1 MSEETSAPVTETP
14 AVPASSA
21 SEVPVA
27 AAPATTESN
36 SEITSVTPAA
46 TAGEAAAPVLSKRQ
60 RNRLLREQQRKESW
74 KAKRKQERERKKQ
87 KRAAAAAAAKE
98 NNTADS
104 WVARKRKKTMWKEID
119 ELGIKPSATVV
130 IDLFFSDKMT
140 PKESKSLIN
149 QICYSYSYNGRSK
162 VVEDNDNNNEEEK
175 VEKVSVEKVCTD
187 SDVTTTINSEKT
199 EKEVSCDDDV
209 SISNDVTTTTTKT
222 VTKRIEEI
230 PKFFNIVMS
239 SFKGQ
244 IVEFA
249 ERLGGK
255 EFWKFT
261 SWDERHLTEIYPKEK
276 IVYLT
281 SESDNVLDDVVDDKV
296 YVIGG
301 IVDHNRLKG
310 ITHEDA
316 TKRGIYTARLPL
328 DQYVDMQS
336 RKVLTVNHVF
346 MILLGVLNTHDWAKT
361 LSVVLPKRKD
371 PHFKTAEGGGDD
383 DDNEEEEEEN
393 EGASDEKEKE
403 MEKKEGSDDIEVEKE
418 EEKKEDN

>member
-1 MSEETSAPVTETP
+1 MTEETTVTTTTETPVTESNP
-14 AVPASSA
+14 A
-21 SEVPVA
+21 PVA
-27 AAPATTESN
+27 TT
-36 SEITSVTPAA
+36 TT
-46 TAGEAAAPVLSKRQ
+46 AAAGGGDAPVMSKRQ
-60 RNRLLREQQRKESW
+60 KNRMLREQHRKEAW

-98 NNTADS
+98 SNAPDS
-104 WVARKRKKTMWKEID
+104 WVARKRKKAMWKEID

-162 VVEDNDNNNEEEK
+162 VVEDEPRPLSSLPQPQEK
-175 VEKVSVEKVCTD
+175 PQENSR
-187 SDVTTTINSEKT
+187 DVPKP
-199 EKEVSCDDDV
+199 DDV
-209 SISNDVTTTTTKT
+209 MNDAIADATKSAETITTTTTA
-222 VTKRIEEI
+222 VVAAHEI
-230 PKFFNIVMS
+230 PKFFDIVMS
-239 SFKGQ
+239 SFQGP
-244 IVEFA
+244 IVDYA

-261 SWDERHLTEIYPKEK
+261 SWDPRHLTEIFPKEK

-281 SESDNVLDDVVDDKV
+281 SESDNVLEDVVDDKV

-316 TKRGIYTARLPL
+316 TKRGLYTARLPL
-328 DQYVDMQS
+328 DEYVDMQS

-361 LSVVLPKRKD
+361 LSTVLPKRKD
-371 PHFKTAEGGGDD
+371 PHFKTGSAGNSDDDDDDD
-383 DDNEEEEEEN
+383 DDNEKGKEEEEEN
-393 EGASDEKEKE
+393 EK
-403 MEKKEGSDDIEVEKE
+403 V
-418 EEKKEDN
+418 EEKDSKMKDEEKV

>member
-1 MSEETSAPVTETP
+1 MTEATETTTAATVIPPPISVNEPQITVENKPEQISSSSSSSAPND
-14 AVPASSA
+14 SSVLVG
-21 SEVPVA
+21 EGEEKA
-27 AAPATTESN
+27 AAEVTATE
-36 SEITSVTPAA
+36 
-46 TAGEAAAPVLSKRQ
+46 PVMSKRQ
-60 RNRLLREQQRKESW
+60 KNRLLREQHRKEAW

-87 KRAAAAAAAKE
+87 KRAAAAALAKE
-98 NNTADS
+98 SNAPDS

-162 VVEDNDNNNEEEK
+162 VVEDDVNGEKPPEPKVVKKEEEEK
-175 VEKVSVEKVCTD
+175 ELESEKVNT
-187 SDVTTTINSEKT
+187 
-199 EKEVSCDDDV
+199 DDDV
-209 SISNDVTTTTTKT
+209 TSKKKSDA
-222 VTKRIEEI
+222 EI
-230 PKFFNIVMS
+230 PKFFDLVMS
-239 SFKGQ
+239 SFKGP
-244 IVEFA
+244 IVEYA
-249 ERLGGK
+249 DRLGGK

-261 SWDERHLTEIYPKEK
+261 SWDPRHLTEIYPKEK

-316 TKRGIYTARLPL
+316 TKRGLYTARLPL
-328 DQYVDMQS
+328 DEYVDMQS

-361 LSVVLPKRKD
+361 LSAVLPKRKD
-371 PHFKTAEGGGDD
+371 PHFKSNDDNNEDGEEDDDENENNEEENDKDD
-383 DDNEEEEEEN
+383 DDKIEI
-393 EGASDEKEKE
+393 EKEKE
-403 MEKKEGSDDIEVEKE
+403 I
-418 EEKKEDN
+418 